1 MVYRVVN
8 IIAVILLFWSLDRH
22 PYSYYTLL
30 RFVVFG
36 VSVYSV
42 YLFITIK
49 KSNWA
54 WIHIMIAI
62 LFNPIFPIYL
72 DRNIWRYV
80 DIAAAIVFLVSLYV
94 LKKSV
99 SENNNNESP
108 EK

>member
-42 YLFITIK
+42 YLLQSKRVTGPGFI
-49 KSNWA
+49 
-54 WIHIMIAI
+54 
-62 LFNPIFPIYL
+62 
-72 DRNIWRYV
+72 
-80 DIAAAIVFLVSLYV
+80 
-94 LKKSV
+94 
-99 SENNNNESP
+99 
-108 EK
+108 